1 MVLQS
6 FIYTTGWIT
15 LAVVAGNAVEFV
27 LTIGADAD
35 FKCNY
40 VTCHVR
46 QANLLVANWAGDI
59 VLNDSGKGRTLS
71 NQAIAVD
78 AIAGNGQLPY
88 PFNPPRIFPANSS
101 MVLTITNNVATAT
114 QLQVCFHGNK
124 MYKNEESLYT
134 GEVQV

>member
-6 FIYTTGWIT
+6 FIYTTGWIR
-15 LAVVAGNAVEFV
+15 LATVAGNAVEFV

-46 QANLLVANWAGDI
+46 QSNVLVANWAGDI

-71 NQAIAVD
+71 NQAIALD

-101 MVLTITNNVATAT
+101 LVLTITNNVATAT
-114 QLQVCFHGNK
+114 DAQVCFHGNK
-124 MYKNEESLYT
+124 MYPTETPEYQGS
-134 GEVQV
+134 VQI